1 MKVERRALKMKREL
15 SPTNKAMRKVMFTIV
30 LIIAVSVVVFPLLW
44 MAMSSLKPA
53 TELFKAPPSV
63 FPKEPSLV
71 WYKEAF
77 QSSKVIQYFTNSFC
91 VSLGTTLLVTFLAV
105 FASYSL
111 THFNYP
117 GRKTISIL
125 ALASYCIP
133 SIMLVVPIYRLV
145 ANMGVNNS
153 LFGVI
158 VGHSTATFPFAVW
171 LLNSFFREIPKG
183 IEESAAVNGASDL
196 QIFQKIVLPLTIP
209 GILSTAILV
218 FIMSWN
224 EYLFSSILVSQDTLK
239 TLTVGLA
246 GYADSVEIRW
256 GVIMALSTATTIPII
271 ILFSCVQKY
280 FVEGLTAGSMK
291 G

>member
-1 MKVERRALKMKREL
+1 MKNTIRESTTRRI
-15 SPTNKAMRKVMFTIV
+15 RKFLFVILLVISLAIV
-30 LIIAVSVVVFPLLW
+30 LFPLLW

-53 TELFKAPPSV
+53 TELFKSPPSI
-63 FPKEPSLV
+63 FPKKLTFE
-71 WYKEAF
+71 WYQEAF
-77 QSSKVIQYFTNSFC
+77 KSNKVIKYFGNSF
-91 VSLGTTLLVTFLAV
+91 VVAISTTAIVTFLSV
-105 FASYSL
+105 FCAYSL
-111 THFNYP
+111 THFSYP
-117 GRKTISIL
+117 GRNLISVA

-133 SIMLVVPIYRLV
+133 SIMLVVPIYRMVSKL
-145 ANMGVNNS
+145 GLNNS

-158 VGHSTATFPFAVW
+158 VGHSTSTFPFAVW
-171 LLNSFFREIPKG
+171 LLTSFFQGIPKG
-183 IEESAAVNGASDL
+183 IEESAAVNGASD
-196 QIFQKIVLPLTIP
+196 FQVFSKIALPLTVP

-224 EYLFSSILVSQDTLK
+224 EYLFSSILVSQDSLK

-256 GVIMALSTATTIPII
+256 GVIMALSTATTIPIVI
-271 ILFSCVQKY
+271 MFSCIQKY

>member
-1 MKVERRALKMKREL
+1 MIKDKKLAEKKLFRSFGFAL
-15 SPTNKAMRKVMFTIV
+15 
-30 LIIAVSVVVFPLLW
+30 LIIISVGIVVFPLLW
-44 MAMSSLKPA
+44 MAMSSLKPP
-53 TELFKAPPSV
+53 TELFKSPPSV
-63 FPKEPSLV
+63 FPKQVSLE
-71 WYKEAF
+71 WYLEAF
-77 QSSKVIQYFTNSFC
+77 KSNKVLVYFGNSFKVAC
-91 VSLGTTLLVTFLAV
+91 GTTLIVTFISTFGA
-105 FASYSL
+105 YSL
-111 THFNYP
+111 THFNYR
-117 GRKTISIL
+117 GRKIISIT

-133 SIMLVVPIYRLV
+133 SIMLVVPIYRIV
-145 ANMGVNNS
+145 AKLGLSNT

-171 LLNSFFREIPKG
+171 LLSSFFRGIPKG
-183 IEESAAVNGASDL
+183 IEEAAAINGASDL
-196 QIFQKIVLPLTIP
+196 QIFNRIVLPLTVP

-224 EYLFSSILVSQDTLK
+224 EYLFSSILISQDSLK

-246 GYADSVEIRW
+246 SYADSVEIRW

-271 ILFSCVQKY
+271 ILFSSIQQY

>member
-1 MKVERRALKMKREL
+1 MRKEL
-15 SPTNKAMRKVMFTIV
+15 SRSSKAMRKIMFTIV
-30 LIIAVSVVVFPLLW
+30 LIFAVSVVVFPLLW

-53 TELFKAPPSV
+53 TELFKSPPSV
-63 FPKEPSLV
+63 FPKEVSFE

-77 QSSKVIQYFTNSFC
+77 KSSKVIKYFSNSFC
-91 VSLGTTLLVTFLAV
+91 VATGTTLLVTFLSV

-117 GRKTISIL
+117 GRNAISVL

-133 SIMLVVPIYRLV
+133 SIMLVVPIYRIV
-145 ANMGVNNS
+145 ANLGMNNS

-158 VGHSTATFPFAVW
+158 IGHSTATFPFAVW

-224 EYLFSSILVSQDTLK
+224 EYLFSSILVSQDSLK

-256 GVIMALSTATTIPII
+256 GVIMALSTATTIPIVI
-271 ILFSCVQKY
+271 MFSCIQKY